1 MYLEDNMQ
9 PPLTAPEVKGE
20 MLKADFWIG
29 KTVGAKK
36 LVLDKWEINDFN
48 LKSFARMKEMGWQES
63 LYDLKEYPVIINK
76 NKLLQVMSQYSSKER
91 FPQMVCFNSQ
101 GEEIFPEEKQ
111 QILEQANIKE
121 IAEVIE
127 PEFGILLRKE
137 SLRAFPTAVLFTE
150 DPKKTDMD
158 LFQLTT
164 LSANSPLVILHKSK
178 NKKWVYV
185 QSVIYRGWLKRES
198 IALVEDREEIF
209 DFLNTESFLIIKASR
224 VETEPNPFITQ
235 VSGIQYQMGDRL
247 PLVSF
252 EEIPSSIPEGNLQ
265 AQSPEGNYVIKVP
278 VRDDNGHLQ
287 LKFALIARNNG
298 VNEGCLAYTRENL
311 IRQAFKMLG
320 ERYGWGG
327 LFDRRDCSRFVM
339 DIYRSVGIMV
349 PRDAGFQEKGTA
361 GEYLEFSGSIRER
374 EQVLDFLEAGDPI
387 YMKGHVMIYL
397 GKIDGKYYVIHD
409 GAGYGV
415 HDEDGKVKALTVHGV
430 FVMELHQL
438 LKDGSKCYL
447 EALTCARRFK

>member
-1 MYLEDNMQ
+1 MCLEDNMQ

-20 MLKADFWIG
+20 MLKPDFWVG
-29 KTVGAKK
+29 KTKGAEEQLLSKG
-36 LVLDKWEINDFN
+36 EIEKFN

-63 LYDLKEYPVIINK
+63 SYDLKEYPATINK

-91 FPQMVCFNSQ
+91 FPQKKCFNSQ
-101 GEEIFPEEKQ
+101 GEEILPEEKQ
-111 QILEQANIKE
+111 QILEQANNKG

-127 PEFGILLRKE
+127 PEFGILIRKE
-137 SLRAFPTAVLFTE
+137 NLRAFPTAVLFTE

-164 LSANSPLVILHKSK
+164 LSANSPLVILHRSK
-178 NKKWVYV
+178 DEKWVYV
-185 QSVIYRGWLKRES
+185 QSVIYQGWLNRES

-209 DFLNTESFLIIKASR
+209 DFLNTDIFLIVKASR
-224 VETEPNPFITQ
+224 VETEPNPFITE
-235 VSGIQYQMGDRL
+235 VSGIQYQMGDSL
-247 PLVSF
+247 PLASS

-278 VRDDNGHLQ
+278 VRDDNGYLQ
-287 LKFALIARNNG
+287 FKLALIARNNG
-298 VNEGCLAYTRENL
+298 INEGYLAYTRENL
-311 IRQAFKMLG
+311 VRQAFKLLG

-327 LFDRRDCSRFVM
+327 LFNRRDCSRFVM
-339 DIYRSVGIMV
+339 DIYRSVGIII

-374 EQVLDFLEAGDPI
+374 EQVLDLLEVGAPL

-397 GKIDGKYYVIHD
+397 GKINDKYYVIHD

-415 HDEDGKVKALTVHGV
+415 QDEDGKVKALTVHGV

-447 EALTCARRFK
+447 EALITARKFK